1 MAWSTHRLAARF
13 LVCAALTACDD
24 VVPQADPEDA
34 SVDAGLPACRLP
46 RVGTIDWVFVEGG
59 SFVMGIDDPR
69 WPLAAPPQPV
79 TVPSF
84 FIARTEMRWVDY
96 DACSRDG
103 VCTPID
109 VLHRPGH
116 VNPEDW
122 LLTRHA
128 GEPYPGLVPDDSP
141 ARLISEKVR
150 PFLRWSRARLPSE
163 AEWEYAAR
171 GRGRDVLYPW
181 GDERADCTRA
191 VMQAE
196 GEVGERRACTLYHLQ
211 PPCSRPAGNTPEGLC
226 DMAGN
231 SAEWTADVFRETYE
245 GVPPDGT
252 PRTADDDPADHV
264 PGRWDTDQVSRGGAA
279 DNSAESVS
287 VHVRFPVSESRAVG
301 LRPVVDVPPGCD
313 PHKPPVVGG

>member
-1 MAWSTHRLAARF
+1 
-13 LVCAALTACDD
+13 
-24 VVPQADPEDA
+24 
-34 SVDAGLPACRLP
+34 
-46 RVGTIDWVFVEGG
+46 
-59 SFVMGIDDPR
+59 
-69 WPLAAPPQPV
+69 
-79 TVPSF
+79 
-84 FIARTEMRWVDY
+84 
-96 DACSRDG
+96 DG

-264 PGRWDTDQVSRGGAA
+264 PGRWDTDHALRGGGASSAA
-279 DNSAESVS
+279 EGVS
-287 VHVRFPVSESRAVG
+287 VFARFSGGGGLDSG